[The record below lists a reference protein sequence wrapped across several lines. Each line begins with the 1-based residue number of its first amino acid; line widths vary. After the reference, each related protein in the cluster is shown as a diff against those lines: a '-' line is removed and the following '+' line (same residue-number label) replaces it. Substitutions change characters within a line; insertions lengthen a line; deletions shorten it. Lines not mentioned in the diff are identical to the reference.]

1 MIINETTDTPST
13 LAIKVGKQSIDQPL
27 GCPPPFPDKPS
38 VILVAGAP
46 GSGKTNFTTS
56 IMTGQGNARVF
67 YKRFNK
73 VIYATPQETFDSEI
87 NHPFKDHPPERLHF
101 ELTTGVIEQVIRE
114 ALVTKSEGGNTIFIC
129 DDFGENLKNK
139 HIEKALKKLLFK
151 HRHYNL
157 QVIITAIALKALP
170 KMLRS
175 LIGVYVVFKPRSL
188 IEVEGFVTEVFSLK
202 PIEATQLFD
211 YVFQYP
217 YDFLFYNQITHQYY
231 RNFNELT
238 ITKS

>member
-1 MIINETTDTPST
+1 MIINETGTSS
-13 LAIKVGKQSIDQPL
+13 LAIKVGKQNIDKPL

-46 GSGKTNFTTS
+46 GSGKSNFTSS
-56 IMTGQGNARVF
+56 IMTATGDARV
-67 YKRFNK
+67 YHKRFNK

-87 NHPFKDHPPERLHF
+87 NHPFKDHPPERIHF

-114 ALVTKSEGGNTIFIC
+114 ALEAKAEGENTCFII
-129 DDFGENLKNK
+129 DDFGEVLKNK

-188 IEVEGFVTEVFSLK
+188 IEVDGFITEVFSLK

-211 YVFQYP
+211 FVFQVP
-217 YDFLFYNQITHQYY
+217 YDFLFYNQITHEYY
-231 RNFNELT
+231 RNFNRLT
-238 ITKS
+238 ITK